1 MRYGCLVAAADGREP
16 VGFGIAR
23 HARRA
28 RSGQARECGE
38 LGLGGEGLRG
48 GEERDPDLFHSTLSS
63 FSFHHLLS
71 KLDSATSVSRA
82 GGHWRALEGGPR
94 FRSNG
99 VAVKGCGDGPLEG

>member
-1 MRYGCLVAAADGREP
+1 MRYGCWLPLQTGGSP
-16 VGFGIAR
+16 VGSGIAR

-48 GEERDPDLFHSTLSS
+48 GEERDPDLFHPAVSS
-63 FSFHHLLS
+63 FSLHHLLS
-71 KLDSATSVSRA
+71 KLDSATGCVQS
-82 GGHWRALEGGPR
+82 WRTLEGGPR

-99 VAVKGCGDGPLEG
+99 VAVKGCSDGPLEG